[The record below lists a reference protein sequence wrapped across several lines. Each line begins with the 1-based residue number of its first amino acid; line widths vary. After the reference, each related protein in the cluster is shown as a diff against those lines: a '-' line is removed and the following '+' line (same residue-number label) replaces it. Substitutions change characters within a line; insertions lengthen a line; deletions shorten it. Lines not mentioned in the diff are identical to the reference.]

1 MKPEA
6 AAPADPEGSDRS
18 RERAGRGGVPVW
30 LRAVISLLLV
40 AALVYYVDLD
50 QVGRML
56 ASSRLDLVAWLL
68 ALLAAL
74 RILSAY
80 RWFLLMRAGRPD
92 IAFMSIVR
100 ISFISVFA
108 GTFLPGGIGS
118 EAIRIYGAA
127 RASSDLALAF
137 SSALVERAFG
147 MLTLL
152 AMVATGLSLG
162 PPGLPEAL
170 RTWSIAGLLCLAF
183 SAWLATARGPRTR
196 LLRGLSGWPVLN
208 PVTGRLRKLYA
219 RFDLFAGGPVL
230 LWSFLLAFVLQLG
243 RVLATYLAAR
253 ALHVDVT
260 IVSLLVIVPAALLV
274 SGLPVSIGG
283 LGLREGTMVSLLVM
297 VGVPSAAGMA
307 VSVLLLATGFL
318 TTLPGAVFL
327 AQMRA
332 KRPW

>member
-68 ALLAAL
+68 ALLVAL

-137 SSALVERAFG
+137 SSAVVERAFG
-147 MLTLL
+147 MLALL
-152 AMVATGLSLG
+152 VMVAVGLSLG

-170 RTWSIAGLLCLAF
+170 RTWSIAGLLGLAAG
-183 SAWLATARGPRTR
+183 AWLAMVRGPRAR
-196 LLRGLSGWPVLN
+196 LLKGMSGWPILN
-208 PVTGRLRKLYA
+208 PVTDRLRKLFD
-219 RFDLFAGGPVL
+219 RFDLFAGGRVL
-230 LWSFLLAFVLQLG
+230 LWSLLLAFVLQLG
-243 RVLATYLAAR
+243 RVLAAYLAAR
-253 ALHVDVT
+253 ALGVDVAF
-260 IVSLLVIVPAALLV
+260 VSLLVIMPAALLV
-274 SGLPVSIGG
+274 SGLPASIGG
-283 LGLREGTMVSLLVM
+283 LGLREGTMVSLLGM
-297 VGVPSAAGMA
+297 VGVAPAAGLA
-307 VSVLLLATGFL
+307 VSVLLLAIGFA

-327 AQMRA
+327 VQMRA
-332 KRPW
+332 RRAR